1 MARPAKIRTPAIAY
15 LRTSSAANV
24 GADKDSDKRQRQA
37 IEAFARRT
45 GFEVVATYYDAAV
58 SGADPIE
65 TRPGFLALL
74 DRIEGDGIRTVLIED
89 ATRFARELIVQEL
102 GILSLI
108 KRGVR
113 VLTAAGDDLT
123 ATDDPFKK
131 AMRQIAGAL
140 AELEKAR
147 LVAKLRH
154 ARDRIRSQKG
164 KCEGR
169 KTRLERAK
177 SNPEIAKRL
186 IESAEM
192 ARRLRRASPRTG
204 KRRSLRRISAELAA
218 AGYLNERGQ
227 PFNPNSVKFMLNRGA
242 R

>member
-1 MARPAKIRTPAIAY
+1 MRSTPA
-15 LRTSSAANV
+15 LRLSIPTMTRLS
-24 GADKDSDKRQRQA
+24 
-37 IEAFARRT
+37 
-45 GFEVVATYYDAAV
+45 

-74 DRIEGDGIRTVLIED
+74 DRIEGDGMQTVLIED
-89 ATRFARELIVQEL
+89 ASRFGRGLITQEL

-131 AMRQIAGAL
+131 AMRQIAGAF

-154 ARDRIRSQKG
+154 ARGRIRNEQEG

-169 KTRLERAK
+169 KTRIERAEREN
-177 SNPEIAKRL
+177 NPELVKAL
-186 IESAEM
+186 TEVVEM
-192 ARRLRRASPRTG
+192 AKRLRRASPKSG
-204 KRRSLRRISAELAA
+204 ERRSLRKISAELAA

-227 PFNPNSVKFMLNRGA
+227 PFNPNSIKLMLKG
-242 R
+242 